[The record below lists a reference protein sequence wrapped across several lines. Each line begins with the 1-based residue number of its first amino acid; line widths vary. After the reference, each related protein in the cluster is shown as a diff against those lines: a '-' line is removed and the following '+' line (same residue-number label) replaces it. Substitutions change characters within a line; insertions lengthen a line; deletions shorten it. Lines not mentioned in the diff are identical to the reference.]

1 MGRPYGQ
8 TDKQIWLKTVPS
20 CNFVG
25 RWYKWQKQQLLHS
38 VLFPVDFVISHSYFS
53 FQCLSFPYNFCSD
66 TKWNNKYQ
74 GVKKSTCWLI
84 YIVIVKWWS
93 PVQYKWNLRW
103 YSGWCPKWHHKWCQV
118 SYWLWLPTTMSNL
131 GNVSS
136 DALSITL
143 SDTLGDTL
151 SDVPSDSLRDTSIDT
166 KYLTGL
172 TPHYNQPDCEH
183 TVN

>member
-1 MGRPYGQ
+1 
-8 TDKQIWLKTVPS
+8 
-20 CNFVG
+20 
-25 RWYKWQKQQLLHS
+25 
-38 VLFPVDFVISHSYFS
+38 
-53 FQCLSFPYNFCSD
+53 
-66 TKWNNKYQ
+66 
-74 GVKKSTCWLI
+74 
-84 YIVIVKWWS
+84 
-93 PVQYKWNLRW
+93 
-103 YSGWCPKWHHKWCQV
+103 
-118 SYWLWLPTTMSNL
+118 MSNL